1 MIRFLK
7 LVRVLLLRLVLWFPA
22 KSASAGTLQCF
33 MALSFEVSPGYY
45 QWNCLHVTL
54 KFSYLNIFYAA
65 DNGSIAIG
73 ENTNVQ
79 DGSTVTTSST
89 SVGTSHQDTVIGSDV
104 TIGHQVSIHGSTIGD
119 EALIGMGATILE
131 GSKVCLSTVTC
142 HYST

>member
-1 MIRFLK
+1 M
-7 LVRVLLLRLVLWFPA
+7 
-22 KSASAGTLQCF
+22 
-33 MALSFEVSPGYY
+33 
-45 QWNCLHVTL
+45 
-54 KFSYLNIFYAA
+54 NIFYAA

-79 DGSTVTTSST
+79 DGSIVTTSST

-131 GSKVCLSTVTC
+131 GSKVCVSTAPC
-142 HYST
+142 E